1 MQLHGVRFAAFAAA
15 ILLLFA
21 CGGGTAFAQ
30 SDPEEAPLTL
40 TVTLAGKDSSLAF
53 ACEAV
58 SPKDTDGD
66 GALTVHDVLT
76 CAHETLWQ
84 GEGDGYRAE
93 RTGSEGDLQV
103 LTLWGE
109 ETEGCAFR
117 INHLPADLLTSVNDG
132 DFLYIYP
139 LADEAGETPLY
150 CHFDE
155 TAATVA
161 GAEKL
166 TLTLLAD
173 GTDADGEPAEV
184 PVPGAVIC
192 IDGKDTAFVT
202 DENGEVALAFDGS
215 GRCIISARKDG
226 EAFVPPVCAV
236 AVSKEEPFAGDRA
249 SLLGWV
255 LLLLAASAG
264 LTVVL
269 RRRTARADRL

>member
-1 MQLHGVRFAAFAAA
+1 MHGVRFAAFAAVV
-15 ILLLFA
+15 LLLFA

-40 TVTLAGKDSSLAF
+40 TVTLAGKDGSLAF
-53 ACEAV
+53 ACETV
-58 SPKDTDGD
+58 STKDADGD
-66 GALTVHDVLT
+66 GALTVHGVLT
-76 CAHETLWQ
+76 CAHEALWQ
-84 GEGDGYRAE
+84 GEGEGYRVE
-93 RTGSEGDLQV
+93 RTESEGDLQV

-117 INHLPADLLTSVNDG
+117 INHLPVDLLTPVNDG

-155 TAATVA
+155 TSATVA

-166 TLTLLAD
+166 TLTLLA
-173 GTDADGEPAEV
+173 EPAEV